1 MLHAQPGCRTGE
13 GRFVLLTKKPLVLI
27 VCTANSARSQMG
39 EGLMRHIHG
48 DRFEVASA
56 GAVAT
61 YVRPQ
66 AIEALAEI
74 GIDISHHTSK
84 SIERFLDQPIEYL
97 ITVCDNARNNCPY
110 VPGAKN
116 VLHWP
121 FPDPA
126 EQPSIESFRAV
137 RDMIRERV
145 TAWQPE

>member
-1 MLHAQPGCRTGE
+1 M
-13 GRFVLLTKKPLVLI
+13 LLTEKPLILI

-39 EGLMRHIHG
+39 EGLMRAIHG
-48 DRFEVASA
+48 ERFEVASA
-56 GAVAT
+56 GTIAT

-84 SIERFLDQPIEYL
+84 SIDQFLGRPIEYL
-97 ITVCDNARNNCPY
+97 ITVCDNARDNCPY
-110 VPGAKN
+110 VPGAQN

-126 EQPSIESFRAV
+126 EEPTIESFRAV
-137 RDMIRERV
+137 RDRIRQRIIEWRPPV
-145 TAWQPE
+145 